1 MGLCEGALMNAAG
14 SNEDNTGS
22 VATDHAVAELVAAR
36 PCLRRD
42 LRFTF
47 QLLGGK
53 PSYVLEDLTNRR
65 YFQLGLAEYRF
76 LIDLDGKRSA
86 REVLAR
92 NARAMGASA
101 LSESRVQSLLSWL
114 VENELSEAETAG
126 QEGRRR
132 ETVSERESQKPARLL
147 QNAFFMKIPLGNP
160 DAFLNKIAPFLIWSL
175 SPLAVVVW
183 CGLLMYAGS
192 QLLLHWRPFME
203 TTRQVALPSNWIFL
217 LLSFVGLKLVH
228 ELWHGI
234 AAKRYQAPVSEW
246 GVRLLALISPLT
258 YIDATATWRLPDR
271 SARMVVAAA
280 GMYVEFFIAAIAVIV
295 WVQTSPGAVNTM
307 AYNVV
312 FTASLVTLFFNGNPL
327 MRFDGYY
334 ILSDWIQIPNLGS
347 KGQQFVSWLGRKYL
361 LGMEH
366 QELSQ
371 SIKSRIVAIGIYG
384 VLAAVWKVVIWVG
397 IMIMV
402 SGLFKGAGLVL
413 VVLAVITGLVGMIK
427 KASKLV
433 FAGDRGVRISYGK
446 TFTRVG
452 GIFALVAAILIFVPV
467 SPSPTLV
474 AVVDQP
480 GKALLRIDTDGFVRR
495 VSVINGEAVQKGQL
509 LASLENPIK
518 SLELQRLQL
527 DAARSRLISRKH
539 LEAGNIAAHQ
549 AEEENLASLEEGIGT
564 LQEEVDSLEIIA
576 PIDGVIHADRLESLQ
591 GHYLRTGT
599 IVMSVLPS
607 LPEQLL
613 VLIPQQEI
621 EAFSR
626 RQTENLSVKIRGR
639 HGTFRAQLERIER
652 QAKVNLPRS
661 LLSSSVG
668 GPLPVR
674 QRPKIENDR
683 ERGLMEGRRAVSLEQ
698 YSAQDPMLAG
708 LELAT
713 AHLLAYAR
721 LEPGAV
727 REGEQ
732 LYEGEWGY
740 AKLEGGQRYRLG
752 AWLYDKLGAY
762 LRERLEKVRD
772 QSAT

>member
-1 MGLCEGALMNAAG
+1 MNPGASSESEAK
-14 SNEDNTGS
+14 S
-22 VATDHAVAELVAAR
+22 VATDHAVAELAAAR

-42 LRFTF
+42 LLFTF
-47 QLLGGK
+47 QVLGGK

-86 REVLAR
+86 REALAL

-114 VENELSEAETAG
+114 VENELSETETAG
-126 QEGRRR
+126 QEDRRR
-132 ETVSERESQKPARLL
+132 ETVSERESKTPAKLL

-160 DAFLNKIAPFLIWSL
+160 DAFLNKVAPLLKWSL
-175 SPLAVVVW
+175 SPLAMVVW
-183 CGLLMYAGS
+183 LGLMIYAGAE
-192 QLLLHWRPFME
+192 LIYHWRPFME
-203 TTRQVALPSNWIFL
+203 STRQVALPSNWVFL
-217 LLSFVGLKLVH
+217 LVSFAGLKLIH

-234 AAKRYQAPVSEW
+234 AAKRYKAPVPEW

-258 YIDATATWRLPDR
+258 YIDATSTWRLPDR
-271 SARMVVAAA
+271 SSRMVVAAA

-295 WVQTSPGAVNTM
+295 WVETSPGAVNTM
-307 AYNVV
+307 AYNIV

-334 ILSDWIQIPNLGS
+334 ILIDLIQIPNLGA
-347 KGQQFVSWLGRKYL
+347 KGQRFVSWVGRKYL

-366 QELSQ
+366 QELSH
-371 SIKSRIVAIGIYG
+371 SIQSRIVPIGIYG
-384 VLAAVWKVVIWVG
+384 VLAAIWKVVIWVG

-402 SGLFKGAGLVL
+402 SHLFKGAGLVL
-413 VVLAVITGLVGMIK
+413 VMLALITGLVGMIK
-427 KASKLV
+427 KATKLV

-446 TFTRVG
+446 TFSRIGAIV
-452 GIFALVAAILIFVPV
+452 ALIAAVLIFVPV

-480 GKALLRIDTDGFVRR
+480 GKALLRIDTDGFVRAVY
-495 VSVINGEAVQKGQL
+495 VSNGEAVHKGQL
-509 LASLENPIK
+509 LARLENPLK
-518 SLELQRLQL
+518 SLELERLRL

-539 LEAGNIAAHQ
+539 FEEGNIAAHQ
-549 AEEENLASLEEGIGT
+549 AEEENLVSLEEGVRT
-564 LQEEVDSLEIIA
+564 LAEEVASLEIVS
-576 PIDGVIHADRLESLQ
+576 PIDGAIHADRLESLQ

-599 IVMSVLPS
+599 IVMSVLPK
-607 LPEQLL
+607 LPDELL

-652 QAKVNLPRS
+652 QAKVSLPRS
-661 LLSSSVG
+661 LLASTVG

-674 QRPKIENDR
+674 QRPMVENDR

-698 YSAQDPMLAG
+698 YSAEDSMLAG

-721 LEPGAV
+721 LEPGTV
-727 REGEQ
+727 REGEI
-732 LYEGEWGY
+732 LREGEWGY

-752 AWLYDKLGAY
+752 SWLFDKVGAY